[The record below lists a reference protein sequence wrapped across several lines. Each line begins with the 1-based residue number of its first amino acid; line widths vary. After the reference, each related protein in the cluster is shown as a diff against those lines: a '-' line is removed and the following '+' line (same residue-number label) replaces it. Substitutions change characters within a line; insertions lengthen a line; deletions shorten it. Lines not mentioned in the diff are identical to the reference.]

1 MRCSFSRSGMGVRP
15 SPRVR
20 MMLCT
25 FFRNGE
31 LRLQGSCRRL
41 EGGYAGGDVV
51 AHAVLVKVVHLFLN
65 GTIDTRVTRMQAYD
79 EFSLVI
85 ELLHHFKLFLQI
97 HGSGAEYGS
106 SGLGT
111 ESQLPGNETAGIQN
125 EVGAFQHLG
134 VRVRKPGPGRPGRHP
149 LFRCGPGAQFLCRGR
164 RPRYS
169 SLLSFWAPAAGEF
182 VCTQQG
188 GGFADAGGTHVLHD
202 GFTGMGHLYLCQFL
216 GCIEV
221 DRELLL
227 ERFHYRFVTF
237 GFNRGDGGDALG
249 HDAVFLQRVHNLFLH
264 FPYRAC
270 QPGKADAEVYDTGH
284 VAYH

>member
-1 MRCSFSRSGMGVRP
+1 MGVRP

-51 AHAVLVKVVHLFLN
+51 AHTVLVKVVHLFLN

-85 ELLHHFKLFLQI
+85 ELLHYFKLFLQI
-97 HGSGAEYGS
+97 HGAELSTVAPALAQRVS
-106 SGLGT
+106 SLGT
-111 ESQLPGNETAGIQN
+111 RLPAYRMRSARSSILASAYGNQ
-125 EVGAFQHLG
+125 
-134 VRVRKPGPGRPGRHP
+134 VRVARAGTHYFDVA
-149 LFRCGPGAQFLCRGR
+149 LAH
-164 RPRYS
+164 S
-169 SLLSFWAPAAGEF
+169 SYVKGGGHGIVLSFLLGYQQPGV

-188 GGFADAGGTHVLHD
+188 GGFADAGGAHVLHD
-202 GFTGMGHLYLCQFL
+202 GFAGMGHLYLCQFL

-237 GFNRGDGGDALG
+237 WL
-249 HDAVFLQRVHNLFLH
+249 
-264 FPYRAC
+264 
-270 QPGKADAEVYDTGH
+270 
-284 VAYH
+284 